1 MKIIVTG
8 KNINVSDK
16 IQEAIDK
23 KFEKFGKY
31 FISYS
36 CVQPTG
42 NMKSVVQ
49 DIMEVRVSD
58 DMIHWSEPVRL
69 MDGEKEF
76 GNHYVAMVADDKV
89 NQPNI
94 VVGDTFSILSNHNGT
109 DVARHMA
116 RFAEK

>member
-1 MKIIVTG
+1 MDVQTAVLRDRRV
-8 KNINVSDK
+8 N
-16 IQEAIDK
+16 
-23 KFEKFGKY
+23 KY
-31 FISYS
+31 
-36 CVQPTG
+36 TKER
-42 NMKSVVQ
+42 N
-49 DIMEVRVSD
+49 

-116 RFAEK
+116 RFWEK